1 MKCPSL
7 FWLYVLTSIWVGM
20 GLCWAGCQSYTDLPG
35 SLADGRLAGENLA
48 GDRLAGEKLA
58 VDRLAGGQLQWWG
71 PWCRGLEGRGPCS
84 LPTSSSHDW
93 LSCGPPAWGALAH
106 WGEQSERGA
115 QWGHIDTGI
124 TG

>member
-1 MKCPSL
+1 
-7 FWLYVLTSIWVGM
+7 M
-20 GLCWAGCQSYTDLPG
+20 GLGWAGCQSYTDLTG
-35 SLADGRLAGENLA
+35 RLGRLADENLAGDRLAGENLA
-48 GDRLAGEKLA
+48 GDKQAGEKLA

-84 LPTSSSHDW
+84 LPTSSSHGW
-93 LSCGPPAWGALAH
+93 LSCGPPAGAAVAH

-115 QWGHIDTGI
+115 QWGHIDIGI